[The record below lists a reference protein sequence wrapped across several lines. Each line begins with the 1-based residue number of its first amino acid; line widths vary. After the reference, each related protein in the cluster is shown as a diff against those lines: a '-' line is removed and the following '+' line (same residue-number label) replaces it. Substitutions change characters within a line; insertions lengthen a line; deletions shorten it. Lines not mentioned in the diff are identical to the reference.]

1 MKPAGNVQ
9 SKAFLYFQF
18 FSPDSFSAIC
28 CQDSLVTE
36 AAKSAA
42 AVARAVEEDTAKA
55 VEDHMDGEE
64 TKEEELPLEQDEVMD
79 ADWWPVRSR
88 LKKRLRWRRPFL
100 SSLNHF

>member
-1 MKPAGNVQ
+1 M
-9 SKAFLYFQF
+9 
-18 FSPDSFSAIC
+18 
-28 CQDSLVTE
+28 TE

-79 ADWWPVRSR
+79 AD
-88 LKKRLRWRRPFL
+88 
-100 SSLNHF
+100 